1 MPGARIT
8 SGERVTLRTVERE
21 DVPFHQRA
29 FTDPEIR
36 LPLGNPLRNREEI
49 DVPTGDRG
57 SDQFLVCLDGDGE
70 TRNARDSASG
80 RRPRADDAGSGQLGE
95 NSGSPEGSRADGSTI
110 DDVRRLGVIYVGD
123 ADYKRPE
130 LGYWLVP
137 EAHGQ
142 GYGKE
147 SVALVIEYV
156 FGEYDTPAVGAEA
169 FDFNDA
175 SRGLLESLGF
185 VEEGRRRKFMFVD
198 GEHRDMVQ
206 YGLLREEWRE
216 RD

>member
-8 SGERVTLRTVERE
+8 RGERVTLRTVESE
-21 DVPFHQRA
+21 DVPFLQRA
-29 FTDPEIR
+29 NANPGIR
-36 LPLGNPLRNREEI
+36 YPLGSPLGNRERI
-49 DVPTGDRG
+49 DVSDEEGSVDR
-57 SDQFLVCLDGDGE
+57 FLVCLEADDAPPGRPDADGE
-70 TRNARDSASG
+70 TPPGESRT
-80 RRPRADDAGSGQLGE
+80 DDFAV
-95 NSGSPEGSRADGSTI
+95 
-110 DDVRRLGVIYVGD
+110 DDVTRIGQVNVED

-137 EAHGQ
+137 EVHGE
-142 GYGKE
+142 GYGVE
-147 SVALVIEYV
+147 AVSLVVDYV
-156 FGEYDTPAVGAEA
+156 FREYDTPAVGAGA

-198 GEHRDMVQ
+198 GEHRDRVE
-206 YGLLREEWRE
+206 YGLLRREWRE